1 MLDVSGCLFLNSIY
15 LGGTKLHGVNLPNGG
30 VLKTVQYPSTI
41 KNITI
46 INQPYL
52 TNLIIGDTLPAD
64 EIPSNESA
72 FVSPFTGNNDYS
84 NVTGLYLDNVK
95 QINSLE
101 IVQAMANELNN
112 GQSHYLYLADIEWVM
127 TTAEF
132 LSLAE
137 KKYNNQLKSLE
148 KNLIKRLYKIP
159 KKIKKEEDELLPT
172 LENKKDI
179 NIENENENKN
189 NILLNYV
196 ESTPNFNT
204 TKNKNKKKLALS
216 LNENLDTLFKQTQQ
230 INKYEM
236 KNYSRRSNNE
246 SDYNIYKNGRIG
258 CRIKTLNSMTDL
270 ANSYKKNNAM
280 KRFNTEGNTNF
291 SRRMQHM
298 KIKKNKEFLP
308 NSSLEKVNA

>member
-1 MLDVSGCLFLNSIY
+1 M
-15 LGGTKLHGVNLPNGG
+15 
-30 VLKTVQYPSTI
+30 
-41 KNITI
+41 
-46 INQPYL
+46 
-52 TNLIIGDTLPAD
+52 
-64 EIPSNESA
+64 
-72 FVSPFTGNNDYS
+72 
-84 NVTGLYLDNVK
+84 
-95 QINSLE
+95 
-101 IVQAMANELNN
+101 
-112 GQSHYLYLADIEWVM
+112 
-127 TTAEF
+127 
-132 LSLAE
+132 
-137 KKYNNQLKSLE
+137 E

-189 NILLNYV
+189 NMLLNYV

-270 ANSYKKNNAM
+270 ANSYKK
-280 KRFNTEGNTNF
+280 
-291 SRRMQHM
+291 
-298 KIKKNKEFLP
+298 
-308 NSSLEKVNA
+308 

>member
-1 MLDVSGCLFLNSIY
+1 MASLWRTQRPRFPHYISDGNGRDYYIKYNNAGYWEDQFKIFKKPDYEYPKYSNYHTLFHQAAPFKYYASGNGRETYILNS
-15 LGGTKLHGVNLPNGG
+15 GGLYHEQRPLASYKLDDFLRGS
-30 VLKTVQYPSTI
+30 KTIDNP
-41 KNITI
+41 
-46 INQPYL
+46 
-52 TNLIIGDTLPAD
+52 
-64 EIPSNESA
+64 PSN
-72 FVSPFTGNNDYS
+72 FQNKKRY
-84 NVTGLYLDNVK
+84 
-95 QINSLE
+95 
-101 IVQAMANELNN
+101 
-112 GQSHYLYLADIEWVM
+112 
-127 TTAEF
+127 

-179 NIENENENKN
+179 NIENENKN

-236 KNYSRRSNNE
+236 KNNARRSNNE
-246 SDYNIYKNGRIG
+246 SDYNTYKDGKIG
-258 CRIKTLNSMTDL
+258 CRIKILKSMYNL
-270 ANSYKKNNAM
+270 PINNKKNYAM
-280 KRFNTEGNTNF
+280 KRFNTEENKNF
-291 SRRMQHM
+291 PERIQKW
-298 KIKKNKEFLP
+298 KIKNNKFSDLK
-308 NSSLEKVNA
+308 SIEKENN

>member
-1 MLDVSGCLFLNSIY
+1 MASLWRTQRPRFPHYISDGNGRDYYIKYNNAGYWEDQFKISKKPDYEYPKYSNYHTLFHQAAPFKYYASGNGRETYILNS
-15 LGGTKLHGVNLPNGG
+15 GGLYHEQRPLASYKLDDFLRGS
-30 VLKTVQYPSTI
+30 KTIDNP
-41 KNITI
+41 
-46 INQPYL
+46 
-52 TNLIIGDTLPAD
+52 
-64 EIPSNESA
+64 PSN
-72 FVSPFTGNNDYS
+72 FQNKKRY
-84 NVTGLYLDNVK
+84 
-95 QINSLE
+95 
-101 IVQAMANELNN
+101 
-112 GQSHYLYLADIEWVM
+112 
-127 TTAEF
+127 

-246 SDYNIYKNGRIG
+246 SDYNIYKDGKVG
-258 CRIKTLNSMTDL
+258 CRIKILNSMSNL
-270 ANSYKKNNAM
+270 PIKNKKNYAM
-280 KRFNTEGNTNF
+280 KRFNTEENKNF
-291 SRRMQHM
+291 PE
-298 KIKKNKEFLP
+298 KIQKWKTKNNKINILNSNEKE
-308 NSSLEKVNA
+308 NS

>member
-1 MLDVSGCLFLNSIY
+1 MASLWRTQRPRFPHYISDGNGRDYYIKYNNAGYWEDQFKISKKPDYEYPKYSNYHTLFHQAAPFKYYASGNGRETYILNS
-15 LGGTKLHGVNLPNGG
+15 GGLYHEQRPLASYKLDDFLRGS
-30 VLKTVQYPSTI
+30 KTIDNP
-41 KNITI
+41 
-46 INQPYL
+46 
-52 TNLIIGDTLPAD
+52 
-64 EIPSNESA
+64 PSN
-72 FVSPFTGNNDYS
+72 FQNKKRY
-84 NVTGLYLDNVK
+84 
-95 QINSLE
+95 
-101 IVQAMANELNN
+101 
-112 GQSHYLYLADIEWVM
+112 
-127 TTAEF
+127 

-179 NIENENENKN
+179 NIENKNENKN

-204 TKNKNKKKLALS
+204 TKNKNKKKLDLS